1 MMICEGPSHNFI
13 SCGGHDWQER
23 SRCHPDRSEAQPNGV
38 EGPAAVCITKNVKG
52 ISHNEP
58 EWIRN
63 EGWS

>member
-13 SCGGHDWQER
+13 SSGGHDWQER
-23 SRCHPDRSEAQPNGV
+23 STVTLIELRRQPNGG
-38 EGPAAVCITKNVKG
+38 EGPASVCITKPTKD
-52 ISHNEP
+52 IFHNEP